1 MVNIIACRIQLLSV
15 TEQLKIEKLFLNG
28 LKHYHSRDFFEA
40 HEVWEELWSEYYL
53 EDRKFIQGLIQLA
66 VSFVHL
72 GNGNMNGAKSLLR
85 KCTEKFESFFGI
97 HRGINVQILLD
108 NIEQVRRAYEVANV
122 PDDFDWN
129 LVPSLD

>member
-1 MVNIIACRIQLLSV
+1 MVNIIACRIRSLSV
-15 TEQLKIEKLFLNG
+15 TEQIKIEELFQTG

-72 GNGNMNGAKSLLR
+72 GNGNMRRLR
-85 KCTEKFESFFGI
+85 EDSVRSEITEGGFPE
-97 HRGINVQILLD
+97 D
-108 NIEQVRRAYEVANV
+108 PRRRTRSGE
-122 PDDFDWN
+122 
-129 LVPSLD
+129 